1 MRRLRPVV
9 LLLLPLC
16 VQAATVNFDSAG
28 DYGNATA
35 SPNFNFSASST
46 PWFAEAA
53 SVGVN
58 ATRGLQ
64 LIASG
69 GTDISNTYKGA
80 GASLDFSTF
89 NSTAEVSLVFKKA
102 SAATASASRVLDL
115 GLLTDATA
123 YLNGGTH
130 AGVRLRSTGTQ
141 SVDIRFRSNNADAGT
156 AVGGNLV
163 TGNFYRL
170 RFKMTNLDGIQIEFQ
185 AWIDDLGPSGTG
197 PETPGIV
204 TNNGTYSNS
213 LMATDS
219 SVFGGLRVRNENN
232 SNAVAV
238 LDNFVLTGTTGT
250 GVKPP
255 RAFVHPGL
263 VNSEAEMTF
272 WAGRAN
278 AGAAPFAAGLSR
290 VLSGTDDAG
299 APFLGHVPQAVANYT
314 AAIHWSSPG
323 AARKLLDDARVAYA
337 CALLWRATG
346 NASYALKSG
355 GIIDA
360 WSSTLQTTRNSA
372 GQPASPSDSRQDY
385 MLYTSYSWPAMIWAA
400 EILRST
406 PGSGWGAASQ
416 TAFSNLLTN
425 IVRPAAEHPN
435 NDLNNNWGS
444 WKACFRMSCAIYLE
458 DTPRFESALED
469 VRSLADTYI
478 TASLRGEMGRDL
490 WHSQMGLV
498 PLVLASEMALKQG
511 VDLFSHSNNLVFRT
525 IEYQIPFCLGDLTD
539 WPADLT
545 YRTDTQ
551 WDGSR
556 LWSMFEFSNH
566 HYRNRRGLAA
576 PRHDLMLNH
585 IGVLVMPSI
594 PSPYL
599 SAPNTP
605 RPYRAEDFYR
615 TGYGTLTHTGDP
627 LDYVMMAGF
636 DLQQTLAGDQG
647 LNVYGASANVTQVT
661 DPTPGQ
667 ARNGVLRISDPTGA
681 PAGVARAVDLAGTV
695 RVSFDYRFGLTG
707 EIAVLAGNITLAT
720 LPAPA
725 SGAGRDFFAQYR
737 ATFALADF
745 GLAPGTHTLKVELRG
760 TGGTQAW
767 LDNLIVTTPLP
778 APAAPPTYAGWRSTH
793 FAPADPLGSPDA
805 NPDHDALN
813 NTLEYAV
820 NGNPL
825 LPDAAVMPAYT
836 TVVVA
841 GHPHLAI
848 RYRQRTGGT
857 GKTGVDYHVDDLTY
871 RVGLSTSL
879 QPNSWQTGDA
889 FVEPEGS
896 PVDNGDGTE
905 TVTVRAEAPIDT
917 LGPGAFLRLEISLDP

>member
-1 MRRLRPVV
+1 
-9 LLLLPLC
+9 
-16 VQAATVNFDSAG
+16 VNFDAAG

-69 GTDISNTYKGA
+69 GTEISNTYKGT

-89 NSTAEVSLVFKKA
+89 NSTAEVSMVFRKA
-102 SAATASASRVLDL
+102 AATTTNPSRVLDV
-115 GLLTDATA
+115 GLLPDANA
-123 YLNGGTH
+123 FLNGGTH
-130 AGVRLRSTGTQ
+130 AGVRLRSTGAQ
-141 SVDIRFRSNNADAGT
+141 SVDISFRSNNADAGT

-170 RFKMTNLDGIQIEFQ
+170 RFKMTNLDGIQIQFQ

-197 PETPGIV
+197 PETPGIIA
-204 TNNGTYSNS
+204 NNGTFSDS

-219 SVFGGLRVRNENN
+219 SVFGGLRFRNENN

-238 LDNFVLTGTTGT
+238 LDNFVLAGNTGAGAR
-250 GVKPP
+250 PP
-255 RAFVHPGL
+255 RAFIHPGL
-263 VNSEAEMTF
+263 LNSEAEITF

-278 AGAAPFAAGLSR
+278 AGAAPFAAGLAR
-290 VLSGTDDAG
+290 VLAGTDDAG
-299 APFLGHVPQAVANYT
+299 APFLGHLPQAAANYT
-314 AAIHWSSPG
+314 AATHWSLPG
-323 AARKLLDDARVAYA
+323 VARNLLDDARAAYA

-346 NASYALKSG
+346 NVSYALKSG
-355 GIIDA
+355 EILDA
-360 WSSTLQTTRNSA
+360 WSSTLQTIRNST
-372 GQPASPSDSRQDY
+372 GQPASPTDARQDY

-406 PGSGWGAASQ
+406 PGSGWSAGSR

-435 NDLNNNWGS
+435 NQLNNNWGS

-458 DTPRFESALED
+458 DTPRFEIALEN

-498 PLVLASEMALKQG
+498 PLVLAAEMALKQG

-525 IEYQIPFCLGDLTD
+525 IEYQIPFCLGDLTN
-539 WPADLT
+539 WPAELT
-545 YRTDTQ
+545 YRPSIQ

-566 HYRNRRGLAA
+566 HYRNRRVLAA

-585 IGVLVMPSI
+585 TGVLVMPSI
-594 PSPYL
+594 TSPYL
-599 SAPNTP
+599 SAPNTS

-615 TGYGTLTHTGDP
+615 TGYGTLTHAGDP
-627 LDYVMMAGF
+627 LDYVVLAGF
-636 DLQQTLAGDQG
+636 DLQQTVAGDQG
-647 LNVYGASANVTQVT
+647 LNAYGANVTQVA

-681 PAGVARAVDLAGTV
+681 PAGVARAVNLAGTV
-695 RVSFDYRFGLTG
+695 RVSFDYRFGLAG
-707 EIAVLAGNITLAT
+707 QLAVCAGNNTLAII
-720 LPAPA
+720 PAPA
-725 SGAGRDFFAQYR
+725 SGAGRDFFGQYR
-737 ATFALADF
+737 ATFTLAEF
-745 GLAPGTHTLKVELRG
+745 GLPAGTHTLKVELRG

-778 APAAPPTYAGWRSTH
+778 SPAPPPTYAGWRSTH
-793 FAPADPLGSPDA
+793 FSPADPRGAPGA
-805 NPDHDALN
+805 NPDEDALN

-825 LPDAAVMPAYT
+825 LSDAAVTPVGT
-836 TVVVA
+836 TVMVA
-841 GHPHLAI
+841 GKPHLAI
-848 RYRQRTGGT
+848 RYRQFTGGT
-857 GKTGVDYHVDDLTY
+857 GKNGVDYQVRDLTY
-871 RVGLSTSL
+871 RVGLSTTL
-879 QPNSWQTGDA
+879 QANSWQTGDA
-889 FVEPEGS
+889 FVEPEAS
-896 PVDNGDGTE
+896 PVDNGDGTQ
-905 TVTVRAEAPIDT
+905 TVTVRTELPVDAI
-917 LGPGAFLRLEISLDP
+917 GPAAFLRLEVDMAP